1 MKRII
6 KFSSSPRFIS
16 YSAVGG
22 YEERRGPLGDYFDLC
37 DVSDMFG
44 QKTFELAEG
53 EMGRCALNLA
63 LRKCNL
69 SHEALD
75 LLVAGDLQN
84 QCVATSVGL
93 ESFGVPFLGVYGA
106 CSTCTESLLIAST
119 MLSTNDINTVATV
132 TSSHNAAAER
142 QFRGPVEYGSL
153 RAPSAQWTSTAAGAF
168 ILTTDAQLYTRT
180 RLGCASITEAM
191 AGRVIDGATT
201 DATNMG
207 GAMAFAAADSILSYF
222 EESRRDPREFDLI
235 VTGDLGKVGSDV
247 LRYILR
253 DKLPSAAS
261 RHTDCGLLL
270 YDMELSDAH
279 SGASGCGTS
288 ASVLSSHILPLIER
302 GDLKSVLFLSTGA
315 MMSPS
320 SVLQGSN
327 IAGVAPL
334 IHLCHIPRAE

>member
-1 MKRII
+1 MKRIVR
-6 KFSSSPRFIS
+6 FTSAPRFIS

-22 YEERRGPLGDYFDLC
+22 YEERRGPLGSRFDLC

-63 LRKCNL
+63 LQKCSL

-106 CSTCTESLLIAST
+106 CSTCTEALLVASV
-119 MLSTNDINTVATV
+119 MLCTDDINTAATV

-142 QFRGPVEYGSL
+142 QFRGPVEYGAL
-153 RAPSAQWTSTAAGAF
+153 RAPSSQWTSTAAGAF
-168 ILTTDAQLYTRT
+168 ILTTSTDLYSGS
-180 RLGCASITEAM
+180 RLGNVAITEAM
-191 AGRVIDGATT
+191 AGRVIDGATA

-207 GAMAFAAADSILSYF
+207 GAMSFAAADSILSFF
-222 EESRRDPREFDLI
+222 EESGHDPREVDLI
-235 VTGDLGKVGSDV
+235 VTGDLGRVGSDL
-247 LRYILR
+247 LRHILR
-253 DKLPSAAS
+253 ERLPAAAS
-261 RHTDCGLLL
+261 RHMDCGLML
-270 YDMELSDAH
+270 YDGERSDVH

-288 ASVLSSHILPLIER
+288 ASVLASHFLPLIER
-302 GDLKSVLFLSTGA
+302 GELKSVLFLSTGA

-334 IHLCHIPRAE
+334 IHLRHSPRGE